1 MPPVNILVT
10 GATGFIGGHLVKTLA
25 AKSGVRVHALV
36 RDPKKAARLQGIP
49 GICFHRGDILDPPP
63 LPPDLDGVFHLAGLT
78 KALKTED
85 YYTVNRKGTARLFA
99 ALAGRPARPRIVLL
113 SSLAAG
119 GPSLPDGSPRKESD
133 PPAPV
138 SPYGKSKLESEEEAL
153 DHVSAFP
160 LVILRVGA
168 VYGPRDEDFLKYFRI
183 VNRGIIPCYGRRA
196 RLLSLCLVDDLVTAL
211 ELAFQT
217 DLPSGEIFNIASPD
231 PATWDE
237 IGETAARILGR
248 TCRHLRLP
256 RAGVHL
262 AAALSEALSRITG
275 RTDALNRSKVRD
287 MSQPGWVADVS
298 KAERL
303 LGFKTIWS
311 LEAGLEKTLRWYRDN
326 DFL

>member
-1 MPPVNILVT
+1 MPVVNILVT
-10 GATGFIGGHLVKTLA
+10 GATGFIGGHLLEALA
-25 AKSGVRVHALV
+25 AKPGIRIHALV
-36 RDPKKAARLQGIP
+36 RDPKKARRLQGIP

-85 YYTVNRKGTARLFA
+85 YYTVNRKGTASLFA
-99 ALAGRPARPRIVLL
+99 ALAARPARPRIVLL

-138 SPYGKSKLESEEEAL
+138 SPYGVSKLESEEEAL
-153 DHVSAFP
+153 RHAAAFR

-211 ELAFQT
+211 ELAFQK
-217 DLPSGEIFNIASPD
+217 DLPSGEIFNIAAPE
-231 PATWDE
+231 PVAWDT

-248 TCRHLRLP
+248 SCRHLRLP
-256 RAGVHL
+256 RAGVFM
-262 AAALSEALSRITG
+262 AAVVNEAVSRITG
-275 RTDALNRSKVRD
+275 RADALNRSKVRD
-287 MSQPGWVADVS
+287 MRQPGWVADVS

-303 LGFKTIWS
+303 LGFKTAWS
-311 LEAGLEKTLRWYRDN
+311 LEAGLEKTLDWYRKN
-326 DFL
+326 GLL